1 MMLFLSFL
9 FFKYVYIFFI
19 NFIFIFSKVLQPKL
33 NENYII
39 IISVNIYLIS
49 NNRITFNFKILV

>member
-39 IISVNIYLIS
+39 ISVNIYLIS
-49 NNRITFNFKILV
+49 NNRITFNFKVLV